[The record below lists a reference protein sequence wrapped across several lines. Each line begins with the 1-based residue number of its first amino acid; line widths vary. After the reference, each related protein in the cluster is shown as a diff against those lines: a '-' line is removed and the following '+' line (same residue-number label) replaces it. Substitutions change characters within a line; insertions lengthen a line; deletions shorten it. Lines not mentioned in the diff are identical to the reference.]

1 MEGTHR
7 KVGNRPF
14 MPDPTL
20 TCLCSALLGHIAK
33 LGSITHP
40 KQRRATFPDLLSYRV
55 AAGHARALDN
65 NSSAASRERVLA
77 WSIASLRVYI
87 KIATQHAICV
97 RA

>member
-7 KVGNRPF
+7 KVGSRPF

-40 KQRRATFPDLLSYRV
+40 KQRRATIPDRILVYAFTSRWLFPVSVSVLT
-55 AAGHARALDN
+55 AGLH
-65 NSSAASRERVLA
+65 SP
-77 WSIASLRVYI
+77 
-87 KIATQHAICV
+87 Q
-97 RA
+97 

>member
-7 KVGNRPF
+7 KVGSRPF

-40 KQRRATFPDLLSYRV
+40 KQRRANK
-55 AAGHARALDN
+55 AAAR
-65 NSSAASRERVLA
+65 
-77 WSIASLRVYI
+77 YP
-87 KIATQHAICV
+87 T
-97 RA
+97 

>member
-7 KVGNRPF
+7 KVGSRPF

-40 KQRRATFPDLLSYRV
+40 KQRRATILDRLLVYAPRLTL
-55 AAGHARALDN
+55 AALFIR
-65 NSSAASRERVLA
+65 SRSAIHPCVIPSCCDGWIPR
-77 WSIASLRVYI
+77 SLLCAHRGAVY
-87 KIATQHAICV
+87 
-97 RA
+97 